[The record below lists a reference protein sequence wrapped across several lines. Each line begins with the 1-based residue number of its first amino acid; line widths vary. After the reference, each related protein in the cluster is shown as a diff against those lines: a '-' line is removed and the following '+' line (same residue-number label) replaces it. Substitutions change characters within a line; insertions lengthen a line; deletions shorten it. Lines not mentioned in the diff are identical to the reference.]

1 MNNQALTDLM
11 STASIVHAE
20 MHSWT
25 GSVRIRPEDF
35 PPEVIAALPPK
46 TLASLGSKNLVD
58 DKVLKDFRAMNS
70 ELNALL
76 RRYGISFLGASLV
89 PDTDMPAL
97 TEELNKI
104 KAVYDAKVD
113 ELFDNYA
120 AWCDEWVQ
128 KQPDQWRDMI
138 RRAQPDIAKLRRKFG
153 FDWQVYKIDVQASGS
168 DTPYGAGLATACMDS
183 IERGVYEDLAR
194 RVADQWRRV
203 NGKGSFAGMR
213 TKVLQTTLDKAESC
227 AAFAPS
233 LRPFCTLMKA
243 AVANATQK
251 HPSPE
256 AEAIFRAVM
265 STFSSADDLAE
276 WCKRMASA
284 ADVDLDAEFRPAPEA
299 SGTEFIADE
308 EADAPAP
315 AVNLPAETASLNGEG
330 FIPDQPEI
338 TTELLEEAEKA
349 SVMSDLTLLGFIPE
363 ED

>member
-25 GSVRIRPEDF
+25 GSVRIKTEDF
-35 PPEVIAALPPK
+35 PPEVLAALPPK
-46 TLASLGSKNLVD
+46 TLASLGSKNLLD
-58 DKVLKDFRAMNS
+58 DDILKAFRAMNS

-76 RRYGISFLGASLV
+76 RRYGIPFLGASLV

-97 TEELNKI
+97 TEELKNLKV
-104 KAVYDAKVD
+104 VYDAQVD
-113 ELFDNYA
+113 VLFDNYLMY
-120 AWCDEWVQ
+120 CEEWVL
-128 KQPDQWRDMI
+128 KQPVQWRDMI
-138 RRAQPDIAKLRRKFG
+138 RRAQPDITGLRRKFG
-153 FDWQVYKIDVQASGS
+153 FDWQVYKIDVQSSGS
-168 DTPYGAGLATACMDS
+168 DSLYGEGLATACMDS
-183 IERGVYEDLAR
+183 IERGVYEDLAK

-203 NGKGSFAGMR
+203 NGKDSFAGMR
-213 TKVLQTTLDKAESC
+213 TKVLGTILDKAESC

-233 LRPFCTLMKA
+233 LRPFCTLMRA

-251 HPSPE
+251 NPSPD

-284 ADVDLDAEFRPAPEA
+284 ADTDLDAEFRPAPEA

-308 EADAPAP
+308 ETDAPSP
-315 AVNLPAETASLNGEG
+315 AVNLPAGTASLNGEG

-349 SVMSDLTLLGFIPE
+349 TVMSDLTLLGFVPE